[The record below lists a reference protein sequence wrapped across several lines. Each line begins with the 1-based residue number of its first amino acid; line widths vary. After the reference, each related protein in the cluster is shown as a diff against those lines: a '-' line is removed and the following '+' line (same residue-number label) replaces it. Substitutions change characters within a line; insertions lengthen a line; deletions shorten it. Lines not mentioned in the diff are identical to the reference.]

1 MDLQT
6 LWFILIA
13 VLFTGFLF
21 LEGFDY
27 GVGILLPFVAR
38 NDHERRIVINS
49 IGPVWDGNEVWLL
62 TAGGAMFAAF
72 PNWYATLFS
81 GFYLALFLIL
91 IALIV
96 RGVAFEFRS
105 KDDRP
110 QWRSLWDGAIFIGS
124 LVPALL
130 WGVAFGNIL
139 RGLAIDASMTYVGS
153 FFDLLNPYALIT
165 GVVLLG
171 LFILHGA
178 LFLQLKTDGVIRERV
193 EHIARRF
200 WLPVTLVAVAFVALS
215 AFETDILT
223 RLNAANVL
231 GLVVAVVALLLTGFF
246 IFRSALRLGLRRHRP
261 DCRRRRG
268 ADLWDFVPAC
278 YALNVRFRPDD
289 LQCLVQRVY
298 TPGHDGH
305 RPDSGAYC
313 AGLSGLDLLGL
324 SQTPDH
330 RESSRILILHPI
342 FIPVRFSTG
351 QG

>member
-27 GVGILLPFVAR
+27 GVGILLPFVAK
-38 NDHERRIVINS
+38 NDDERRVVINS

-105 KDDRP
+105 KDNHPR
-110 QWRSLWDGAIFIGS
+110 WRSLWDGAIFIGS

-139 RGLAIDASMTYVGS
+139 RGVAIDESMTYVGS
-153 FFDLLNPYALIT
+153 FFDLLNPYALVGGLVT
-165 GVVLLG
+165 LS

-178 LFLQLKTDGVIRERV
+178 LFLELKVDGVIRDRV
-193 EHIARRF
+193 KTIARRF
-200 WLPVTLVAVAFVALS
+200 WLPVTLLAVVFVVLS
-215 AFETDILT
+215 LFETDI
-223 RLNAANVL
+223 RDNFNVANVA
-231 GLVVAVVALLLTGFF
+231 GLVIAVAALLWTGYSIFQARYGRAFFGTGLTVVGVVALIFGTLFPRVMPSTLGFDLT
-246 IFRSALRLGLRRHRP
+246 IYNASSSEYTLQVMTVIALTVVPIVLAYQAWTYWVFRKRLTMQSKLE
-261 DCRRRRG
+261 
-268 ADLWDFVPAC
+268 
-278 YALNVRFRPDD
+278 Y
-289 LQCLVQRVY
+289 
-298 TPGHDGH
+298 
-305 RPDSGAYC
+305 
-313 AGLSGLDLLGL
+313 
-324 SQTPDH
+324 
-330 RESSRILILHPI
+330 
-342 FIPVRFSTG
+342 
-351 QG
+351 

>member
-27 GVGILLPFVAR
+27 GVGILLPFIAKSDR
-38 NDHERRIVINS
+38 ERRTVVNS

-105 KDDRP
+105 KDDNPR
-110 QWRSLWDGAIFIGS
+110 WRALWDRAIFIGS
-124 LVPALL
+124 LIPALL

-139 RGLAIDASMTYVGS
+139 RGVAIDASMTYVGS
-153 FFDLLNPYALIT
+153 FFDLLNPYALVGGLVT
-165 GVVLLG
+165 LT

-178 LFLQLKTDGVIRERV
+178 LFLEMKTDGVLQERANK
-193 EHIARRF
+193 IARQF
-200 WLPVTLVAVAFVALS
+200 WLPVTILAVVFVVLS
-215 AFETDILT
+215 AFETDILSHLT
-223 RLNAANVL
+223 VVNVIGLIMAVGALLATGYFIRQKTYGRAFL
-231 GLVVAVVALLLTGFF
+231 GTGLTIIGIVALIFGTLYPRVMPSTLGFDLTIYNASSSQYTLQVMSVIALTLVPIVLAYQAWSYW
-246 IFRSALRLGLRRHRP
+246 IFRKRLT
-261 DCRRRRG
+261 
-268 ADLWDFVPAC
+268 A
-278 YALNVRFRPDD
+278 
-289 LQCLVQRVY
+289 
-298 TPGHDGH
+298 
-305 RPDSGAYC
+305 
-313 AGLSGLDLLGL
+313 
-324 SQTPDH
+324 
-330 RESSRILILHPI
+330 ESHLEY
-342 FIPVRFSTG
+342 
-351 QG
+351 